1 MNPKWTFSLCATL
14 VLLTGCGGGGESS
27 TTPTD
32 SSGVVTPPVVT
43 EPPVTTPPTTTPE
56 VTQFTISTS
65 TNAGGSISPSSS
77 TQNAGSQ
84 VSFTIASQ
92 PGFSIGSV
100 SGCSGSLAGSTYTVT
115 NLAANCTVTVQ
126 FVDGR
131 TAPSNL
137 NVSVQN
143 ALATV
148 SWQGN
153 VAATHY
159 TVSYAEDSILQG
171 KATANQIQQQTT
183 TSPSWQLPLT
193 KSYNH
198 WYVTV
203 KAHYGDSQ
211 LAANSEAEVTLNYQ
225 ASARLNDTATQ
236 TCLDSSLKAVDCSTK
251 GLAEQDGLVGRDAAV
266 ASLNK
271 TGGGV
276 AGFDFSKIGRD
287 GSVLAVQG
295 QRWQSQGTESAGS
308 QWSCVRD
315 NLTGLVWE
323 VKTSSGPQQ
332 ASTLFRWFNADASSN
347 GGNMGSQ
354 DAGTLSCG
362 LASCTTAAYVA
373 YLNDIGWCGSRHW
386 RLPTRQELS
395 GIMLNRATS
404 PVFDLSYFPTQP
416 SDQLLWTSSSYA
428 ADPALAWVLSSNSGI
443 SLWQHKSTPQ
453 AVLAVHAE

>member
-1 MNPKWTFSLCATL
+1 MNPKWTLSLGAML
-14 VLLTGCGGGGESS
+14 VLLTACGGGGESS

-32 SSGVVTPPVVT
+32 SSGVVIPPVVT
-43 EPPVTTPPTTTPE
+43 EPPVITPPTTTPE
-56 VTQFTISTS
+56 LTQFTISTS

-84 VSFTIASQ
+84 VSFSITSQ
-92 PGFSIGSV
+92 SGFSIGTV
-100 SGCSGSLAGSTYTVT
+100 SGCGGSLVGSTYTVT
-115 NLAANCTVTVQ
+115 NLAANCTVAVQ
-126 FVDGR
+126 FLDGR

-137 NVSVQN
+137 GASVQN
-143 ALATV
+143 AVATV

-153 VAATHY
+153 NSATKY
-159 TVSYAEDSILQG
+159 TVSYAEASIVQG

-183 TSPSWQLPLT
+183 TSTSWQLPLT

-203 KAHYGDSQ
+203 QAHYGDSQ
-211 LAANSEAEVTLNYQ
+211 LAANSEVEVTLNYQ

-251 GLAEQDGLVGRDAAV
+251 GLAEQDGLVGRDTAV

-271 TGGGV
+271 TGGGL

-295 QRWQSQGTESAGS
+295 QRWQSQGSESAGS

-332 ASTLFRWFNADASSN
+332 ASTLFRWYSADASSN

-362 LASCTTAAYVA
+362 LISCTTAAYVA
-373 YLNDIGWCGSRHW
+373 YLNEIGWCGSRHW

-395 GIMLNRATS
+395 GIMLNRATT
-404 PVFDLSYFPTQP
+404 PVFDVSYFPTQP
-416 SDQLLWTSSSYA
+416 SDQLLWTSRSYA
-428 ADPALAWVLSSNSGI
+428 ADPTLAWVLSSNSGI

-453 AVLAVHAE
+453 AVLAVHSE